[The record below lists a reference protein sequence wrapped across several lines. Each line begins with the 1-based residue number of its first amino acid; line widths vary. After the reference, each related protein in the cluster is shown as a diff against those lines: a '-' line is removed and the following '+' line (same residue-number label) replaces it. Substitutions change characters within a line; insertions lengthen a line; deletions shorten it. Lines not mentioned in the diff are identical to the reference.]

1 MCVLCVCVCVC
12 VCGEGGGGGGRGGGF
27 NDAGHTKEK
36 VHPIL
41 ILIVSKKASPSFEF
55 SPTFDTIC
63 YILRMG
69 CIPLLLGLLTQHSQ
83 Q

>member
-1 MCVLCVCVCVC
+1 MCVCVVCVCVC
-12 VCGEGGGGGGRGGGF
+12 WGGGRGGGF

-41 ILIVSKKASPSFEF
+41 ILIVSKKASPSIEF